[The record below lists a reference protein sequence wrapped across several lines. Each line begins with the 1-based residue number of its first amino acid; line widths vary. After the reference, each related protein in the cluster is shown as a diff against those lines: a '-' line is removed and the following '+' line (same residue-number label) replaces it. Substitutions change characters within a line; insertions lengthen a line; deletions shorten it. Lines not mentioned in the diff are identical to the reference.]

1 MEIKG
6 HHLIAGVCVAGTST
20 TFTAT
25 NPATGGAM
33 TPAFSEATAADVDRA
48 MNAAAEA
55 FVSYRRLPG
64 ARVAEFLE
72 AVAAEIADLGDGLL
86 ERAHLETA
94 LPMAR
99 LTGER
104 ARTLNTFKIFAAMA
118 RDGSWLNARIDR
130 ADPDRKPLPKPDVRA
145 ANIGIGPVV
154 VFGASNFPLAIS
166 VAGTD
171 TVAALAAGCP
181 VVVKAHPAHPG
192 TSEIVGNCFAR
203 VAARLGLP
211 PGVFS
216 LLHGVG
222 HEVGL
227 ALVRHPQTRAVA
239 FTGSLRGG
247 RALFDAGAARPD
259 PIPVYAEMGSVNPV
273 IIFPHA
279 AAERGAA
286 IASAYVQSVTL
297 GVGQFC
303 TNPGLVLGLD
313 NADLDGFITAA
324 ASEAR
329 KVAPATM
336 LTPGIARAFTTA
348 VDRHNK
354 TPGVTVAGR
363 SETAA
368 EPAKSQADCV
378 IFSTNAATARA
389 QHHLAD
395 EIFGPTSTVVRCRDR
410 AELAAF
416 VRDLQGHLVASVHA
430 TAADIAENGD
440 ILAQLETKVGR
451 IVWNGFGTGIE
462 VCAAMHHSGPYPA
475 TSDPH
480 FTSIGHAAISRF
492 ARPVAYQGYPDNA
505 LPEALRNRN
514 TLGVWRLVDGQ
525 MTRDDVP
532 GGHPI

>member
-1 MEIKG
+1 MNMPIDKFAA
-6 HHLIAGVCVAGTST
+6 I
-20 TFTAT
+20 
-25 NPATGGAM
+25 NPATGAAL
-33 TPAFSEATAADVDRA
+33 TPMFSEATSADVDRA

-55 FVSYRRLPG
+55 FVSYRRLSG
-64 ARVAEFLE
+64 ARIAEFLE
-72 AVAAEIADLGDGLL
+72 AVAADIAALGDALL

-104 ARTLNTFKIFAAMA
+104 ARTLNTFKMFAAMA

-130 ADPDRKPLPKPDVRA
+130 ADPDRKPLPKPDIRA

-192 TSEIVGNCFAR
+192 TSDMVGNCF
-203 VAARLGLP
+203 VSAALRLGLP
-211 PGVFS
+211 AGVFS

-222 HEVGL
+222 HDVGL
-227 ALVRHPQTRAVA
+227 ALVRHPHTRAVA

-279 AAERGAA
+279 LAERGTA

-313 NADLDGFITAA
+313 GPDLGAFTAA
-324 ASEAR
+324 AGEEAR

-336 LTPGIARAFTTA
+336 LTPGIARTFTA
-348 VDRHNK
+348 SVDRHAH
-354 TPGVTVAGR
+354 TPQVAVAGR
-363 SETAA
+363 SEAA
-368 EPAKSQADCV
+368 ADPAKSQAPCV
-378 IFSTNAATARA
+378 IFSTTADTVRA
-389 QHHLAD
+389 QHHLAE

-410 AELAAF
+410 AELASF
-416 VRDLQGHLVASVHA
+416 VSDLQGHLVASVHA
-430 TAADIAENGD
+430 TAADLAEHGD
-440 ILAQLETKVGR
+440 ILALLETKVGR

-475 TSDPH
+475 TTDPH
-480 FTSIGHAAISRF
+480 FTSIGHAAIHRF
-492 ARPVAYQGYPDNA
+492 VRPVAYQGYPDNA
-505 LPEALRNRN
+505 LPEALTNRN
-514 TLGVWRLVDGQ
+514 TLGLWRLVDGQ
-525 MTRDDVP
+525 MTRDDIPV
-532 GGHPI
+532 